1 VRGEA
6 GARCSTRPI
15 VSFDAAGQ
23 LHLFHT
29 DPPGLEGQMN
39 FSRTRR
45 VGNAA
50 LDDGWLTALLYDVWT
65 RTRRPLAFA
74 SGPQGALFAF
84 RWDAAEAHG
93 MRVNGLLVAHN
104 GFGIDE
110 EPMRDFDDGAKVRAH
125 GLAHSILWMQE
136 R

>member
-1 VRGEA
+1 
-6 GARCSTRPI
+6 
-15 VSFDAAGQ
+15 
-23 LHLFHT
+23 
-29 DPPGLEGQMN
+29 
-39 FSRTRR
+39 
-45 VGNAA
+45 
-50 LDDGWLTALLYDVWT
+50 
-65 RTRRPLAFA
+65 
-74 SGPQGALFAF
+74 
-84 RWDAAEAHG
+84 